1 MIGRPAPAPK
11 YSLKDDALDLAIPH
25 SNGNEEGAMSTLSS
39 YRRTVSDH
47 FEPEQDLDP
56 HAQRK
61 LRGQLEQIDYI
72 AFASNKEM
80 IAQALGAADAVKFQ
94 RLAVAAAHAR
104 TRWVA
109 EALAAT
115 DASHAL
121 TPEQVSRLAGLRSA
135 YEELREVYEAM
146 RRMVERGYF
155 GFEPTAPSAKRG

>member
-1 MIGRPAPAPK
+1 LNNK
-11 YSLKDDALDLAIPH
+11 YSLKHDALDKTIPH
-25 SNGNEEGAMSTLSS
+25 PNGNEEGAMSTLSS
-39 YRRTVSDH
+39 YRRTTNDH
-47 FEPEQDLDP
+47 FEPDQSLDP

-72 AFASNKEM
+72 AFASNREM
-80 IAQALGAADAVKFQ
+80 ISQALGAADAVKFQ
-94 RLAVAAAHAR
+94 RVAVAAAHAR

-115 DASHAL
+115 EASHAL
-121 TPEQVSRLAGLRSA
+121 SPEQVSRLTSLRSA

-155 GFEPTAPSAKRG
+155 SFEPTGPAAKRG

>member
-1 MIGRPAPAPK
+1 
-11 YSLKDDALDLAIPH
+11 
-25 SNGNEEGAMSTLSS
+25 MSTLSS

-47 FEPEQDLDP
+47 FEPEQNLDP

-72 AFASNKEM
+72 AFASNREM

-115 DASHAL
+115 EASHAL
-121 TPEQVSRLAGLRSA
+121 TSEQVSRLASLRSA

-155 GFEPTAPSAKRG
+155 GFEGGAKGG

>member
-1 MIGRPAPAPK
+1 
-11 YSLKDDALDLAIPH
+11 
-25 SNGNEEGAMSTLSS
+25 MSTLSS

-80 IAQALGAADAVKFQ
+80 ISQALGAADAVKFQ
-94 RLAVAAAHAR
+94 RVAVATANAR

-115 DASHAL
+115 EASHTL
-121 TPEQVSRLAGLRSA
+121 SPEQVSRLSSLRGA
-135 YEELREVYEAM
+135 YEELLAVYEAM

-155 GFEPTAPSAKRG
+155 SFDAANPRA

>member
-1 MIGRPAPAPK
+1 
-11 YSLKDDALDLAIPH
+11 
-25 SNGNEEGAMSTLSS
+25 MSTLSS

-47 FEPEQDLDP
+47 FEPEQNLDP
-56 HAQRK
+56 QAQRK

-72 AFASNKEM
+72 AFASNREM
-80 IAQALGAADAVKFQ
+80 ISQTLGVADALKFQ
-94 RLAVAAAHAR
+94 RVAVAAAHAR

-115 DASHAL
+115 EASHAL
-121 TPEQVSRLAGLRSA
+121 SPEQVGRLSSLRSA

-155 GFEPTAPSAKRG
+155 SFDAASPAAKRG